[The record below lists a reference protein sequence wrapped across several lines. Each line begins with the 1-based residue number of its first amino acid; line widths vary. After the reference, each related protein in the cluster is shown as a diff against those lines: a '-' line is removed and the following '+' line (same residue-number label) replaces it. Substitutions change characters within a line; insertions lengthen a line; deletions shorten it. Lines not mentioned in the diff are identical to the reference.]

1 MASDQSTP
9 HGPSDNSPEQQ
20 IARGVGEL
28 GRRES
33 APIDDVTRQR
43 HLRAMTAARS
53 PRRRSFVAG
62 AAAAAI
68 IAVIASAVAVNNN
81 GSLTPAADQAG
92 TSANEL
98 QPLREVKDISSVPF
112 ERSEDYV
119 ILKVDASR
127 AASVA
132 QELAATTGDSPAVV
146 GKTNAA
152 TTFAV
157 PASAAQALSDASG
170 IIATPDTP
178 IKATTQQNPVPS
190 WGLDRLDGS
199 TLDNSYNYI
208 SVGAGEY
215 VYVIDTGVYSG
226 HNEFGGRVQSGYTA
240 VADGNGTEDCNGHG
254 THVAGTIAGQNYGV
268 AKSATVVAVRV
279 LDCTGSGYSSSVI
292 AGINWVIASHPGGAG
307 IINLSLGGTANSAI
321 DLAVADATAAGLVVV
336 VAAGNSGADACS
348 YSPARAPSALT
359 IGAIDQSN
367 AQAGYSNFGSC
378 VDMWAPGSQIT
389 SAGISGAGSSA
400 TMSGTSMATPHVA
413 GLAARLQQ
421 ARPGM
426 SASQITSLLTQSSL
440 TANPAAIPVVEF
452 SEAPD
457 FATPATSTTVVDTT
471 TTEPATT
478 TTELVTTTTVA
489 ASPTTTVPGASTTT
503 VVAPTTTAPRT
514 TIPRRRDDEN
524 EGDKK
529 GRKAAPMPREF
540 SLKFGEDK
548 NRNVLTASWV
558 DDGTPDSYRIDCTRL
573 PGGINAPIETSI
585 SIDKAAVTAVERY
598 KRRTNL
604 LVTPASGS
612 RCWLVSIL
620 GTVTSPPSNPA
631 IIPPARKRD
640 DRPVTPTTTVVAPT
654 TTVTPTTV
662 AAPTTTVTPTTVA
675 GQKATPVVTAPK
687 VTTTV
692 ARPVT
697 TQAPVMTAPKST
709 TTVPRQ
715 TTTTVAPKTTAP
727 KKNDD

>member
-1 MASDQSTP
+1 MASDQDTP
-9 HGPSDNSPEQQ
+9 RDPNRQ
-20 IARGVGEL
+20 IAEGISDL

-33 APIDDVTRQR
+33 TPIDDLTRQR
-43 HLRAMTAARS
+43 HLKAMRAAGS

-68 IAVIASAVAVNNN
+68 IAVVAAAVAVNNN
-81 GSLTPAADQAG
+81 GSPTPAADQANVAPG
-92 TSANEL
+92 EL
-98 QPLREVKDISSVPF
+98 QPLREVSDISAVPF
-112 ERSEDYV
+112 ERTEDFV

-127 AASVA
+127 ASSVA
-132 QELAATTGDSPAVV
+132 SELTSATGASPAVL
-146 GKTNAA
+146 GKTNSA

-157 PASAAQALSDASG
+157 PASAAQALSDPSG
-170 IIATPDTP
+170 IIATPDTK

-208 SVGAGEY
+208 SAGAGEY

-226 HNEFGGRVQSGYTA
+226 HNEFGGRVRSGYTA

-307 IINLSLGGTANSAI
+307 IINLSLGGAGNAAI
-321 DLAVADATAAGLVVV
+321 DQAVADATAAGLVVV

-359 IGAIDQSN
+359 IGAIDQTN
-367 AQAGYSNFGSC
+367 AKASYSNYGSC

-389 SAGISGAGSSA
+389 SAGISGASSSA

-426 SASQITSLLTQSSL
+426 SAAQITSVLTQSSL
-440 TANPAAIPVVEF
+440 STDPTAIPVVEF
-452 SEAPD
+452 AETPD

-471 TTEPATT
+471 TTELPTT
-478 TTELVTTTTVA
+478 TTDLVTTTTVA

-514 TIPRRRDDEN
+514 TIPRRRDDDDDDN
-524 EGDKK
+524 RK
-529 GRKAAPMPREF
+529 GRKPAPQPKEF
-540 SLKFGEDK
+540 SLKFGEDR
-548 NRNVLTASWV
+548 NRNVLTATWV

-573 PGGINAPIETSI
+573 AGGVNAPVETAI
-585 SIDKAAVTAVERY
+585 SIDKSAVTNVERY
-598 KRRTNL
+598 KRRTTL

-612 RCWLVSIL
+612 RCWIVSIL
-620 GTVTSPPSNPA
+620 GVVTSQPSNPA
-631 IIPPARKRD
+631 IIPPARKKD
-640 DRPVTPTTTVVAPT
+640 DKPVTTSTTSSTVPATSTTVAVTTTTVAPVAPVTPTT
-654 TTVTPTTV
+654 
-662 AAPTTTVTPTTVA
+662 
-675 GQKATPVVTAPK
+675 VVTQKPA
-687 VTTTV
+687 
-692 ARPVT
+692 
-697 TQAPVMTAPKST
+697 QAPATTAAPKST
-709 TTVPRQ
+709 TTVPRA

-727 KKNDD
+727 KKKDD

>member
-1 MASDQSTP
+1 MAPDQ
-9 HGPSDNSPEQQ
+9 NSPQDPETR
-20 IARGVGEL
+20 IADGIRAL
-28 GRRES
+28 GRHES
-33 APIDDVTRQR
+33 TGIDDLTRQR
-43 HLRAMTAARS
+43 HLKAMKSAGA
-53 PRRRSFVAG
+53 PLRRNFVAG

-68 IAVIASAVAVNNN
+68 IAVVAAAVAVNNDSASVN
-81 GSLTPAADQAG
+81 LAG
-92 TSANEL
+92 QTGRSANQL
-98 QPLREVKDISSVPF
+98 QPLREVKDISAVPF

-127 AASVA
+127 ASSVA
-132 QELAATTGDSPAVV
+132 QELALATGSAPAVV
-146 GKTNAA
+146 GRTGSA

-178 IKATTQQNPVPS
+178 IKATAQQNPVPS
-190 WGLDRLDGS
+190 WGLDRLDGAA
-199 TLDNSYNYI
+199 LDNSYNYI
-208 SVGAGEY
+208 SAGAGEY

-279 LDCTGSGYSSSVI
+279 LDCAGSGYSSSVI

-321 DLAVADATAAGLVVV
+321 DQAVADATAAGLVVV

-359 IGAIDQSN
+359 IGAIDQTN
-367 AQAGYSNFGSC
+367 AKAGYSNYGSC

-389 SAGISGAGSSA
+389 SAGINGAGSSA
-400 TMSGTSMATPHVA
+400 TLSGTSMASPHVA

-426 SASQITSLLTQSSL
+426 SAAQITSVLTQSSL
-440 TANPAAIPVVEF
+440 TADPTAIPVVEF
-452 SEAPD
+452 AEAPD

-471 TTEPATT
+471 TSEVATT
-478 TTELVTTTTVA
+478 TTDAATTTTVA
-489 ASPTTTVPGASTTT
+489 SAPTTTVPGASTTT
-503 VVAPTTTAPRT
+503 VVSPTTTAPRT
-514 TIPRRRDDEN
+514 TIPRRRDDDEN
-524 EGDKK
+524 EGDRK
-529 GRKAAPMPREF
+529 GRKPAPQPREF
-540 SLKFGEDK
+540 SLRFGEDR
-548 NRNVLTASWV
+548 NRNVLTATWV

-573 PGGINAPIETSI
+573 AGGVNAPVETSI
-585 SIDKAAVTAVERY
+585 SINKAAVTTVERY
-598 KRRTNL
+598 KRRTTL

-612 RCWLVSIL
+612 RCWIVSIV
-620 GTVTSPPSNPA
+620 GTVTSLPSNPA
-631 IIPPARKRD
+631 VIPPVKKRE
-640 DRPVTPTTTVVAPT
+640 DRPVTTTTLPAVTTTVPAVT

-662 AAPTTTVTPTTVA
+662 VA
-675 GQKATPVVTAPK
+675 QKP
-687 VTTTV
+687 
-692 ARPVT
+692 
-697 TQAPVMTAPKST
+697 TQAT
-709 TTVPRQ
+709 TTVPRPAAATTLPRPVVNPAPVTTAPRPAATSTVPKAP
-715 TTTTVAPKTTAP
+715 TTTTSVP
-727 KKNDD
+727 KKKKDD

>member
-1 MASDQSTP
+1 MAPDQ
-9 HGPSDNSPEQQ
+9 NSPQDPDTRLADG
-20 IARGVGEL
+20 IRSL
-28 GRRES
+28 GKVES
-33 APIDDVTRQR
+33 TRIDDLTRQR
-43 HLRAMTAARS
+43 HLKAMKSAAGQ
-53 PRRRSFVAG
+53 RRRSVVAG

-68 IAVIASAVAVNNN
+68 IAVVAAAVSVNNDN
-81 GSLTPAADQAG
+81 SSVNLAGPAGQATG
-92 TSANEL
+92 DL
-98 QPLREVKDISSVPF
+98 QPLREVNDISTVPF
-112 ERSEDYV
+112 ERTENYV

-127 AASVA
+127 AKAVA
-132 QELAATTGDSPAVV
+132 QELAMATGSDPAVV
-146 GKTNAA
+146 GRTGTA

-157 PASAAQALSDASG
+157 PESAAQALSDASG

-190 WGLDRLDGS
+190 WGLDRLDGAA
-199 TLDNSYNYI
+199 LDNSYNYI
-208 SVGAGEY
+208 SAGAGEY

-321 DLAVADATAAGLVVV
+321 DQAVADATAAGLVVV

-367 AQAGYSNFGSC
+367 AKAAYSNYGSC

-389 SAGISGAGSSA
+389 SAGINGAGSSA
-400 TMSGTSMATPHVA
+400 TLSGTSMATPHVA

-426 SASQITSLLTQSSL
+426 SAAQITSVLTQSSL
-440 TANPAAIPVVEF
+440 TADPAGIPVVEF
-452 SEAPD
+452 AEAPD

-471 TTEPATT
+471 TTDVATT
-478 TTELVTTTTVA
+478 TTDAATTTVPA
-489 ASPTTTVPGASTTT
+489 VTTTVPGASTTT

-514 TIPRRRDDEN
+514 TIPRRRDDDDN
-524 EGDKK
+524 EDDKK
-529 GRKAAPMPREF
+529 GRKPAPQPREF
-540 SLKFGEDK
+540 SLRFGEER
-548 NRNVLTASWV
+548 NRNVLTATWV

-573 PGGINAPIETSI
+573 AGGVNAPVETSI
-585 SIDKAAVTAVERY
+585 SIDKAAVTTVERY
-598 KRRTNL
+598 KRRTTL

-612 RCWLVSIL
+612 RCWIVSVV
-620 GTVTSPPSNPA
+620 GSVTSLPSNPA
-631 IIPPARKRD
+631 IIPPAKKRE
-640 DRPVTPTTTVVAPT
+640 DRPVTTTTTVPAVTTTVPAVT

-662 AAPTTTVTPTTVA
+662 VTQKPSQATTTVPR
-675 GQKATPVVTAPK
+675 PVVTAPPATAPRPA

-692 ARPVT
+692 
-697 TQAPVMTAPKST
+697 PKA
-709 TTVPRQ
+709 
-715 TTTTVAPKTTAP
+715 TTTTSEP
-727 KKNDD
+727 KKKKDD

>member
-1 MASDQSTP
+1 MASDQ
-9 HGPSDNSPEQQ
+9 NSPQDPDTRLADG
-20 IARGVGEL
+20 IRSL
-28 GRRES
+28 GKVEATR
-33 APIDDVTRQR
+33 IDDLTRQR
-43 HLRAMTAARS
+43 HLKAMKSAAGQ
-53 PRRRSFVAG
+53 RRRSVVAG

-68 IAVIASAVAVNNN
+68 IAVVAAAVSVNNDN
-81 GSLTPAADQAG
+81 SSVNLAGPAGQATG
-92 TSANEL
+92 DL
-98 QPLREVKDISSVPF
+98 QPLREVNDISTVPF
-112 ERSEDYV
+112 ERTENYV

-127 AASVA
+127 AKAVA
-132 QELAATTGDSPAVV
+132 QELAMATGSDPAVV
-146 GKTNAA
+146 GRTVTA

-157 PASAAQALSDASG
+157 PESAAQALSDASG

-190 WGLDRLDGS
+190 WGLDRLDGAA
-199 TLDNSYNYI
+199 LDNSYNYI
-208 SVGAGEY
+208 SAGAGEY

-321 DLAVADATAAGLVVV
+321 DQAVADATAAGLVVV

-359 IGAIDQSN
+359 IGAIDQTN
-367 AQAGYSNFGSC
+367 AKAGYSNYGSC

-389 SAGISGAGSSA
+389 SAGINGAGSSA
-400 TMSGTSMATPHVA
+400 TLSGTSMATPHVA
-413 GLAARLQQ
+413 GLAARLLQ

-426 SASQITSLLTQSSL
+426 SAAQITSVLTQSSL
-440 TANPAAIPVVEF
+440 TADPAGIPVVEF
-452 SEAPD
+452 AEAPD

-471 TTEPATT
+471 TTDVATT
-478 TTELVTTTTVA
+478 TTDAATTTVPA
-489 ASPTTTVPGASTTT
+489 VTTTVPGATTTT

-514 TIPRRRDDEN
+514 TIPRRRDDDN
-524 EGDKK
+524 EDDKK
-529 GRKAAPMPREF
+529 GRKPAPQPREF
-540 SLKFGEDK
+540 SLRFGEEK
-548 NRNVLTASWV
+548 NRNVLTATWV

-573 PGGINAPIETSI
+573 AGGVNAPVETSI
-585 SIDKAAVTAVERY
+585 SIDKADVTTVERY
-598 KRRTNL
+598 KRRTTL

-612 RCWLVSIL
+612 RCWIVSVV
-620 GTVTSPPSNPA
+620 GSVTSSPSNPA
-631 IIPPARKRD
+631 IIPPAKKRE
-640 DRPVTPTTTVVAPT
+640 DRPVTTTTTVPAVTTTVPAVT

-662 AAPTTTVTPTTVA
+662 VTQKPSQATTTVPR
-675 GQKATPVVTAPK
+675 PVVTAPPATAPRPA

-692 ARPVT
+692 
-697 TQAPVMTAPKST
+697 PKA
-709 TTVPRQ
+709 
-715 TTTTVAPKTTAP
+715 TTTTTSEP
-727 KKNDD
+727 KKKKDD

>member
-1 MASDQSTP
+1 MATDQNTP
-9 HGPSDNSPEQQ
+9 QDPEQQ
-20 IARGVGEL
+20 IADGISRISRLETT
-28 GRRES
+28 
-33 APIDDVTRQR
+33 PIDDLTRQR
-43 HLRAMTAARS
+43 HLKAMKAAGA

-68 IAVIASAVAVNNN
+68 IAIVAASVAANNN
-81 GSLTPAADQAG
+81 GTPAPAADRAG
-92 TSANEL
+92 AVTSEL
-98 QPLREVKDISSVPF
+98 QPLREVNDISAVPF
-112 ERSEDYV
+112 ERTEDYV
-119 ILKVDASR
+119 ILKVDWSR
-127 AASVA
+127 TASVA
-132 QELAATTGDSPAVV
+132 QELSTATGSSPAVV
-146 GKTNAA
+146 GRTSAS

-157 PASAAQALSDASG
+157 PASAAQALSDPSG
-170 IIATPDTP
+170 IIVTPDTP

-199 TLDNSYNYI
+199 TLDDSYNYI
-208 SVGAGEY
+208 SAGAGEY

-226 HNEFGGRVQSGYTA
+226 HNEFGGRVRSGYTA

-279 LDCTGSGYSSSVI
+279 LDCTGSGYSSSVV

-307 IINLSLGGTANSAI
+307 IINLSLGGAGNSAI
-321 DLAVADATAAGLVVV
+321 DQAVADASAAGLVVV

-359 IGAIDQSN
+359 IGAIDRTN
-367 AQAGYSNFGSC
+367 AKAGYSNYGTC

-426 SASQITSLLTQSSL
+426 SAAQITSVLTQSSL
-440 TANPAAIPVVEF
+440 TTDPAAIPVVEF
-452 SEAPD
+452 AETPD
-457 FATPATSTTVVDTT
+457 FATPATSTTVLDTT
-471 TTEPATT
+471 TTEPSST
-478 TTELVTTTTVA
+478 TTEPATSTTVD

-503 VVAPTTTAPRT
+503 VVSPTTTAPRT
-514 TIPRRRDDEN
+514 TIPRRRDDD
-524 EGDKK
+524 EGD
-529 GRKAAPMPREF
+529 RKNRKPAPQPREF
-540 SLKFGEDK
+540 SLKFGEDR

-558 DDGTPDSYRIDCTRL
+558 DDGTADSYRIDCTRL
-573 PGGINAPIETSI
+573 AGGVNAPVETSI
-585 SIDKAAVTAVERY
+585 SIDKSAVTTVERY
-598 KRRTNL
+598 KRRTTL

-612 RCWLVSIL
+612 RCWIVSIL
-620 GTVTSPPSNPA
+620 GSVISSPSNPA
-631 IIPPARKRD
+631 IIPPAKKRE
-640 DRPVTPTTTVVAPT
+640 DRPVTTTTTVPVTTTVPETTTTVPAST

-662 AAPTTTVTPTTVA
+662 VAQKPAQVTPV
-675 GQKATPVVTAPK
+675 PVAPK
-687 VTTTV
+687 TTTTV
-692 ARPVT
+692 ARP
-697 TQAPVMTAPKST
+697 ATA
-709 TTVPRQ
+709 TTVPRP

-727 KKNDD
+727 KKKKDD